1 MGQFDD
7 LIPAQSG
14 IFDDLIPKSVKQAS
28 FVQPEFKG
36 QYPNTY
42 AALKTASDMIPYAE
56 YLDPDER
63 DAFMKLSTQEQT
75 NKLLKNT
82 LDAEL
87 LVAFP
92 KLIEGVGNVIA
103 PTMERFF
110 PKTYKFWTKER
121 GVKTPE
127 VKPTEVKPETPVET
141 KPIGEVQQ
149 TGTFDDLIPKET
161 PIQQTRGTFD
171 DLIPKEVKAEPIA
184 PIEKVEPA
192 ATSQGDLLTEA
203 RKYKT
208 AEEFVKADKSNIT
221 KAETVNPETLTF
233 REEQQHRT
241 ANVREMFDPE
251 DMPPITVTDSGMII
265 DGHNRTIIAK
275 EDGININTISIPKEI
290 YNKLKRKGFD
300 DIEISYAM
308 LRDQMEVG
316 YADNLNRQFPGANVQ
331 KEGFKALDVIEAEKK
346 AQLTSIW
353 NKAQE
358 GKGTA
363 KNFKEFVTSQGYK
376 YPDSISKTPR
386 PMAEFAKIN
395 KAKLK
400 EDGKVVSD
408 LTSEWNS
415 KQKNTTLY
423 SGIDPTKIVD
433 VMKSISAKTSEI
445 YESVKTPPSI
455 TEGVGAAK
463 DAMIEHHRSIR
474 SAESTSKLLE
484 KTVNDIV
491 PDKERQMMMVH
502 AYEHKLKGKEWDG
515 LTEIEKGVV
524 RWLGQEKYKL
534 GKYIK
539 DNDIF
544 ETMPP
549 SEDINHIYH
558 SWINPE
564 TGEPFKAMYGK
575 FSKGLPQAKQR
586 TIPDYTTGIEKG
598 MTPTTTNL
606 GKLVGMEIESVTRAN
621 NARQLFKTLH
631 GIKGDENMSFIR
643 SNGGSP
649 KPIRMIEGWSALE
662 KQGLTEGY
670 IRYDSPFLDKTMTF
684 LSSDGRLVSM
694 KGAVGVKEEL
704 YPFVHGYIDNPT
716 YGKLSELNFAAKSLK
731 LGASFFHVVSL
742 GMQEVANM
750 RIPFVHI
757 PKGLKIIKELGPEV
771 RLLHQEGLELFKGYE
786 DLGYQDKFFDGISG
800 LSKVGNAVTWPI
812 TKMRDFIFGVVQ
824 PGMKASF
831 ADMQFRKLLP
841 QYLKNTNVT
850 AEEVMKL
857 YEQGKPLPK
866 EALQCAREV
875 VQKADGHFSGED
887 YKRSLLETNRFIA
900 KLYFTPE
907 ARVRWQAA
915 LLSPT
920 WQREHLIVAKNV
932 AKSFMPDN
940 MIKKLGLSEMG
951 PIKSQYRKYLLG
963 AIMMVGAVDLWN
975 YQSTQYMDGQGK
987 HLWEN
992 PKGKGFAVRGWWDE
1006 PAYTDTNK
1014 KGQIV
1019 HHPSAPSYIRPL
1031 KSVFEVAEW
1040 THDPVLKVSYKL
1052 SPVVTA
1058 IGEQMFGYRKY
1069 EGLPDI
1075 PQRTWDFITDGT
1087 MPIVAGQMIKTM
1099 QGKQSVEA
1107 TVLPFF
1113 GMPVSKL
1120 NTKKKYD

>member
-1 MGQFDD
+1 MPD
-7 LIPAQSG
+7 
-14 IFDDLIPKSVKQAS
+14 IFDSISTSQGDVFDKISVGEPAP
-28 FVQPEFKG
+28 FMAR
-36 QYPNTY
+36 YPNTY
-42 AALKTASDMIPYAE
+42 AALKTASNMIPYAE
-56 YLDPDER
+56 YLDPEER
-63 DAFMKLSTQEQT
+63 DAFMKKDQQGQV
-75 NKLLKNT
+75 NQLLRNVV
-82 LDAEL
+82 DAEL
-87 LVAFP
+87 MVAFP
-92 KLIEGVGNVIA
+92 KIIEGVGNVVA
-103 PTMERFF
+103 PAMQRFF
-110 PKTYKFWTKER
+110 PKTYEFFTKER
-121 GVKTPE
+121 GLGKTNIPTEKPVEQPIKQTTPKQDVFDQVSLEEKPIKVKTD
-127 VKPTEVKPETPVET
+127 V
-141 KPIGEVQQ
+141 
-149 TGTFDDLIPKET
+149 FDEA
-161 PIQQTRGTFD
+161 
-171 DLIPKEVKAEPIA
+171 KAEEPIA
-184 PIEKVEPA
+184 QVEKVEPA
-192 ATSQGDLLTEA
+192 ASEGMTEVYNEA
-203 RKYKT
+203 IKDIPLGI
-208 AEEFVKADKSNIT
+208 EKAVDK
-221 KAETVNPETLTF
+221 L
-233 REEQQHRT
+233 
-241 ANVREMFDPE
+241 D
-251 DMPPITVTDSGMII
+251 
-265 DGHNRTIIAK
+265 
-275 EDGININTISIPKEI
+275 KEI
-290 YNKLKRKGFD
+290 SG
-300 DIEISYAM
+300 
-308 LRDQMEVG
+308 
-316 YADNLNRQFPGANVQ
+316 
-331 KEGFKALDVIEAEKK
+331 
-346 AQLTSIW
+346 

-358 GKGTA
+358 GKGAVTVKGDELRDADIAKDINTA
-363 KNFKEFVTSQGYK
+363 EPKNFKEFVTSQGYK
-376 YPDSISKTPR
+376 YPESVSKAPS
-386 PMAEFAKIN
+386 PMAEFANVN
-395 KAKLK
+395 KGKLK
-400 EDGKVVSD
+400 ADGKVVSD
-408 LTSEWNS
+408 LTGEWNS
-415 KQKNTTLY
+415 KQKSITLN

-433 VMKSISAKTSEI
+433 IMKSISAKTSEI
-445 YESVKTPPSI
+445 YESAKTPPSI
-455 TEGVGAAK
+455 IEGVSAAK

-474 SAESTSKLLE
+474 SAESTSKLFE

-539 DNDIF
+539 DNDIL

-586 TIPDYTTGIEKG
+586 TIPDYATGIEKG

-631 GIKGDENMSFIR
+631 GIKGDESMSFVR
-643 SNGGSP
+643 SKGGNP
-649 KPIRMIEGWSALE
+649 QPIRMIEGWNALE

-670 IRYDSPFLDKTMTF
+670 VRYDSPFLDKTMTF

-757 PKGLKIIKELGPEV
+757 PKGLKVIKELGPEV

-786 DLGYQDKFFDGISG
+786 DLGYQNKFFDGISG

-841 QYLKNTNVT
+841 RYLENTNVT

-887 YKRSLLETNRFIA
+887 YKRSLLETNRFMA
-900 KLYFTPE
+900 KLYFTPD
-907 ARVRWQAA
+907 ARARWQTA

-940 MIKKLGLSEMG
+940 MIKTLGLSEMG

-975 YQSTQYMDGQGK
+975 YQSTQYMDGKGK

-1019 HHPSAPSYIRPL
+1019 HHPSTPAYVRPL

-1087 MPIVAGQMIKTM
+1087 TPIVADQMIKTA

-1107 TVLPFF
+1107 AVLPFF